1 MLETRVAVAKASSPA
16 GSDGVSPANPL
27 PIVHQLFQLAP
38 SDGET
43 AVAALPKKPAVLGGL
58 AVDRAGELFL
68 ISWTG
73 ATSPAP
79 ALIIPTA
86 LGRRHSDEEAAA
98 LRSGQSG
105 ASNQSPILR
114 VPS

>member
-27 PIVHQLFQLAP
+27 PIAHQLFQLAL

-58 AVDRAGELFL
+58 AVDPSRGTLFDL
-68 ISWTG
+68 FKQPDWLMVRDSRTGRWT
-73 ATSPAP
+73 
-79 ALIIPTA
+79 
-86 LGRRHSDEEAAA
+86 
-98 LRSGQSG
+98 
-105 ASNQSPILR
+105 
-114 VPS
+114 